1 MTYLVMDNLG
11 HRIVTADNLRKE
23 IDAGSGEIRIF
34 RLCDMK
40 DPKELF
46 LRFFGNE
53 YFIVDCYG
61 NIEEG
66 V

>member
-1 MTYLVMDNLG
+1 MTYLVMDSFG
-11 HRIVTADNLRKE
+11 HRIVTAENLRRE
-23 IDAGSGEIRIF
+23 IDAGAGRMRIF
-34 RLCDMK
+34 RLCDLN

-46 LRFFGNE
+46 LRFFGNG
-53 YFIVDCYG
+53 YFVVDCYG